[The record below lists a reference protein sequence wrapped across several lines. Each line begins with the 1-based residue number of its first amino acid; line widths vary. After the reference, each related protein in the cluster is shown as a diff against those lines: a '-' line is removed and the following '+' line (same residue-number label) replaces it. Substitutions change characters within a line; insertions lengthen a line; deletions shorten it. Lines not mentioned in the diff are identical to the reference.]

1 MGKRAREKEGRI
13 REGRKGKTG
22 SERGWVEEAA
32 GSLEI
37 TCPSLTLDF
46 QEDDGYILLG

>member
-1 MGKRAREKEGRI
+1 MEKRASEKEGRI
-13 REGRKGKTG
+13 REGRKGNRG
-22 SERGWVEEAA
+22 SERGWVEETA